1 MEGALWDWEQAK
13 KRFTPLSKLGKQ
25 NVLGVQGQLW
35 TETIRS
41 GEMMEYYLF
50 PKMLGYIERAWNGD
64 PIWSQLEQETAMKTQ
79 RAMEW
84 NIFSNVVSQRELSR
98 LAVTRKGFNFRI
110 PIPGIRSDNGL
121 IYLNSELPGMEI
133 RYSLDGSEPNL
144 TSVIYKAPF
153 PGQGTVKAAIFDA
166 SGRSGRVSTV
176 DFTERIS
183 NDHE

>member
-1 MEGALWDWEQAK
+1 
-13 KRFTPLSKLGKQ
+13 
-25 NVLGVQGQLW
+25 
-35 TETIRS
+35 
-41 GEMMEYYLF
+41 
-50 PKMLGYIERAWNGD
+50 
-64 PIWSQLEQETAMKTQ
+64 
-79 RAMEW
+79 
-84 NIFSNVVSQRELSR
+84 
-98 LAVTRKGFNFRI
+98 VTRKGFNFRI